1 MPMGSTGES
10 DRKRRQ
16 FNTISPT
23 AATAKKQPFLPSS
36 EDKKLDTA
44 VLQFQ
49 NQKLFQKLEAQKA
62 ECSALQNKFYQL
74 KERQQPYDTTIALV
88 NESWNE
94 LVDNLESCSVR
105 TRDSKSSGQDAKNAL
120 TAVGEV
126 ISNTTADTFLSRL
139 VETGATE
146 SCSTNNL
153 NSLNQME
160 EDRQPSREKTQN
172 ILCNIVAAIS
182 DMWSLKDRLCHG
194 VLKGQAGG
202 SCRQNNTLSGLQ
214 TEVKNLRMALSDLH
228 LNHKL
233 LAREMQSHRDTDA
246 KNKAELKWLT
256 GELEITVAEL
266 EEINH
271 QLAALKVEKDS
282 AKAAF
287 FPLLNL
293 GSKNVPSDKI
303 RDKQKD
309 VLEMESTLKDL
320 QSQSSSRLLE
330 LKGLHE
336 ERTRILHKLSSLQ
349 NTLKNVAGIAS
360 SRAYILARDQLEKSK
375 AEVLQ
380 YQALYEKLQFE
391 KDNLSW
397 REREV
402 NMKTD
407 LADVFRRSSAVSDSR
422 ITQLGME
429 IQIQINN
436 KNLIESKLEE
446 ATKEPGRKEI
456 ISEFK
461 ELVSSFPKD
470 MGIMQSQLSK
480 YKEAASDLHS
490 LRADMQS
497 LSNILGRKAE
507 ELETLSARSI
517 EQDAEM
523 QKLQAALQ
531 DLKESEMELKL
542 ILQMYSR
549 ESIETRDVMEAKDLE
564 YKAWAH
570 VQSLKSC
577 LDEHRLELRVKT
589 ANEAEAISQQ
599 RLATSEAEI
608 AELRHKLDMSQRDK
622 IALSE
627 VLKSKHEEIEA
638 YLSEIET
645 IGQAYDDMQTQNQ
658 HLLQQITERDDYNI
672 KLVIEGVRA
681 KQVQDA
687 LLLDK
692 QTMEKEIHQAQV
704 SLDFYDNKA
713 TRIEEQLRFCSG
725 HVQKLAEDRSQNII
739 TFENAQKRLLDV
751 KRASQKARDS
761 LEESQSKIESSRV
774 CLSELQIEI
783 EMERF
788 KKKRMEEELDI
799 ARKKLSRLR
808 AQTEGSSMVEKLQEE
823 LKEYKDILKCS
834 ICVDKPKEVVIT
846 KCYHLFCNSCV
857 QRVIESRQ
865 RRCPACSTSFGA
877 NDVKPVY
884 I

>member
-126 ISNTTADTFLSRL
+126 ISNTTEDTFLSRL

-589 ANEAEAISQQ
+589 ANEAEATSQQ

>member
-1 MPMGSTGES
+1 M
-10 DRKRRQ
+10 
-16 FNTISPT
+16 
-23 AATAKKQPFLPSS
+23 
-36 EDKKLDTA
+36 
-44 VLQFQ
+44 
-49 NQKLFQKLEAQKA
+49 
-62 ECSALQNKFYQL
+62 
-74 KERQQPYDTTIALV
+74 
-88 NESWNE
+88 
-94 LVDNLESCSVR
+94 
-105 TRDSKSSGQDAKNAL
+105 
-120 TAVGEV
+120 
-126 ISNTTADTFLSRL
+126 
-139 VETGATE
+139 
-146 SCSTNNL
+146 
-153 NSLNQME
+153 
-160 EDRQPSREKTQN
+160 
-172 ILCNIVAAIS
+172 
-182 DMWSLKDRLCHG
+182 
-194 VLKGQAGG
+194 
-202 SCRQNNTLSGLQ
+202 
-214 TEVKNLRMALSDLH
+214 
-228 LNHKL
+228 
-233 LAREMQSHRDTDA
+233 
-246 KNKAELKWLT
+246 
-256 GELEITVAEL
+256 
-266 EEINH
+266 
-271 QLAALKVEKDS
+271 
-282 AKAAF
+282 
-287 FPLLNL
+287 
-293 GSKNVPSDKI
+293 
-303 RDKQKD
+303 
-309 VLEMESTLKDL
+309 
-320 QSQSSSRLLE
+320 
-330 LKGLHE
+330 
-336 ERTRILHKLSSLQ
+336 
-349 NTLKNVAGIAS
+349 
-360 SRAYILARDQLEKSK
+360 
-375 AEVLQ
+375 
-380 YQALYEKLQFE
+380 
-391 KDNLSW
+391 
-397 REREV
+397 

>member
-62 ECSALQNKFYQL
+62 ECSGLQNKFYQL

-126 ISNTTADTFLSRL
+126 ISNTTEDTFLSRL

-380 YQALYEKLQFE
+380 YQALYEKLQVVTV
-391 KDNLSW
+391 
-397 REREV
+397 RER
-402 NMKTD
+402 
-407 LADVFRRSSAVSDSR
+407 
-422 ITQLGME
+422 
-429 IQIQINN
+429 
-436 KNLIESKLEE
+436 
-446 ATKEPGRKEI
+446 
-456 ISEFK
+456 
-461 ELVSSFPKD
+461 
-470 MGIMQSQLSK
+470 
-480 YKEAASDLHS
+480 
-490 LRADMQS
+490 
-497 LSNILGRKAE
+497 
-507 ELETLSARSI
+507 
-517 EQDAEM
+517 
-523 QKLQAALQ
+523 
-531 DLKESEMELKL
+531 
-542 ILQMYSR
+542 
-549 ESIETRDVMEAKDLE
+549 
-564 YKAWAH
+564 
-570 VQSLKSC
+570 
-577 LDEHRLELRVKT
+577 
-589 ANEAEAISQQ
+589 
-599 RLATSEAEI
+599 
-608 AELRHKLDMSQRDK
+608 
-622 IALSE
+622 
-627 VLKSKHEEIEA
+627 
-638 YLSEIET
+638 
-645 IGQAYDDMQTQNQ
+645 
-658 HLLQQITERDDYNI
+658 
-672 KLVIEGVRA
+672 
-681 KQVQDA
+681 
-687 LLLDK
+687 
-692 QTMEKEIHQAQV
+692 
-704 SLDFYDNKA
+704 
-713 TRIEEQLRFCSG
+713 
-725 HVQKLAEDRSQNII
+725 
-739 TFENAQKRLLDV
+739 
-751 KRASQKARDS
+751 
-761 LEESQSKIESSRV
+761 
-774 CLSELQIEI
+774 
-783 EMERF
+783 
-788 KKKRMEEELDI
+788 
-799 ARKKLSRLR
+799 
-808 AQTEGSSMVEKLQEE
+808 
-823 LKEYKDILKCS
+823 
-834 ICVDKPKEVVIT
+834 
-846 KCYHLFCNSCV
+846 
-857 QRVIESRQ
+857 
-865 RRCPACSTSFGA
+865 
-877 NDVKPVY
+877 
-884 I
+884 

>member
-126 ISNTTADTFLSRL
+126 ISNTTEDTFLSRL

-194 VLKGQAGG
+194 VLKGQSGG

>member
-126 ISNTTADTFLSRL
+126 ISNTTEDTFLSRL

-182 DMWSLKDRLCHG
+182 DMWSLKDRLCDG

-202 SCRQNNTLSGLQ
+202 SCRQNNTLSGLL

-293 GSKNVPSDKI
+293 GSKNAPSDKI

-336 ERTRILHKLSSLQ
+336 ERTRILHQLSSLQ

-507 ELETLSARSI
+507 ELESLSARSI

-589 ANEAEAISQQ
+589 ANEAEATSQQ

>member
-126 ISNTTADTFLSRL
+126 ISNTTEDTFLSRL

-182 DMWSLKDRLCHG
+182 DMWSLKDRLCDG

-202 SCRQNNTLSGLQ
+202 SCRQNNTLSGLL

-293 GSKNVPSDKI
+293 GSKNAPSDKI

-336 ERTRILHKLSSLQ
+336 ERTRILHQLSSLQ

-436 KNLIESKLEE
+436 KYLIESKLEE

-507 ELETLSARSI
+507 ELESLSARSI

>member
-126 ISNTTADTFLSRL
+126 ISNTTEDTFLSRL

-808 AQTEGSSMVEKLQEE
+808 AQTEGSSVVEKLQEE

>member
-126 ISNTTADTFLSRL
+126 ISNTTEDTFLSRL

-507 ELETLSARSI
+507 ELESLSARSI

-589 ANEAEAISQQ
+589 ANEAEATSQQ

>member
-126 ISNTTADTFLSRL
+126 ISNTTEDTFLSRL

-375 AEVLQ
+375 VEVLQ

>member
-126 ISNTTADTFLSRL
+126 ISNTTEDTFLSRL

-194 VLKGQAGG
+194 VLKGQAG

>member
-126 ISNTTADTFLSRL
+126 ISNTTEDTFLSRL

-375 AEVLQ
+375 VEVLQ

-589 ANEAEAISQQ
+589 ANEAEATSQQ

>member
-126 ISNTTADTFLSRL
+126 ISNTTEDTFLSRL

-507 ELETLSARSI
+507 ELESLSARSI

>member
-126 ISNTTADTFLSRL
+126 ISNTTEDTFLSRL

-375 AEVLQ
+375 VEVLQ

-507 ELETLSARSI
+507 ELESLSARSI

-751 KRASQKARDS
+751 KTASQKARDS

>member
-126 ISNTTADTFLSRL
+126 ISNTTEDTFLSRL

-182 DMWSLKDRLCHG
+182 DMWSLKDRLCDG

-202 SCRQNNTLSGLQ
+202 SCRQNNTLSGLL

-336 ERTRILHKLSSLQ
+336 ERTRILHQLSSLQ

>member
-126 ISNTTADTFLSRL
+126 ISNTTEDTFLSRL

>member
-126 ISNTTADTFLSRL
+126 ISNTTEDTFLSRL

-194 VLKGQAGG
+194 VLKGQAG

-375 AEVLQ
+375 VEVLQ

-751 KRASQKARDS
+751 KTASQKARDS